1 MTHYPK
7 QIIRLGVLTAWF
19 VGAFITHAQDGAL
32 RDTAAFFSEPA
43 KAEASRT
50 IAEIGRRFRKDLVIE
65 TFREIP
71 AAVRQGVN
79 LQDKPAVNGLFTQWT
94 EQQARQLKVNG
105 IYILLTKEPAHLQ
118 IVVGNETQ
126 NNAFTLKDRDALA
139 SLMLGKLRSQKHDE
153 ALLEGVN
160 FVSTTMAS
168 HAAARTRPTPSAA
181 SKQSE
186 SSGWLG
192 TALAVMLGLAVI
204 WLAVGL
210 FRSLSGEVANQRGQ
224 EQVRSPVG
232 EDSSVRCSA
241 GCSARRR
248 ACGSTISSRAITV
261 PPRGRSR
268 TTAAATAGSQVGTA
282 TTPVRAAISAATPA
296 AVIRVGESSSP
307 RSTRSRTRLPSWL
320 GLGWDNQNIPTNLIM
335 PVWRNG
341 RRTGLKIPTVK
352 CRVGSSPATGTTR

>member
-181 SKQSE
+181 RKQSE

-210 FRSLSGEVANQRGQ
+210 FRSLSGGGRQ
-224 EQVRSPVG
+224 
-232 EDSSVRCSA
+232 SA
-241 GCSARRR
+241 GAG
-248 ACGSTISSRAITV
+248 AGQVSS
-261 PPRGRSR
+261 GGGFFSSLLGGMFG
-268 TTAAATAGSQVGTA
+268 AAAGMWLYDQFSGHHGSASGSEQDH
-282 TTPVRAAISAATPA
+282 
-296 AVIRVGESSSP
+296 SSSDGGFSG
-307 RSTRSRTRLPSWL
+307 RDSDYSSSGGDFSSDSGGGDSGGGDL
-320 GLGWDNQNIPTNLIM
+320 GG
-335 PVWRNG
+335 G
-341 RRTGLKIPTVK
+341 EF
-352 CRVGSSPATGTTR
+352 